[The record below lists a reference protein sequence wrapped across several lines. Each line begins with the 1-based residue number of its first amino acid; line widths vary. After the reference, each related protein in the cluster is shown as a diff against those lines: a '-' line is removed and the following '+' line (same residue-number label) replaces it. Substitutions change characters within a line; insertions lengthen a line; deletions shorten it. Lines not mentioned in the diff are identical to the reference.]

1 MGRGR
6 GREGRG
12 GSLRRHPG
20 DLTVLTCGGEKNQKQ
35 GTEKVNEREGGREG
49 EGRSQQGI
57 LACNYRWLV
66 LPGTTD
72 INKKEAT
79 MRFFSRSTAALLYRR
94 PPGALEQEPGDVV
107 TSAYRQR
114 AALTY
119 CFFD

>member
-35 GTEKVNEREGGREG
+35 GTEKVNEREEGRRAREGGRE
-49 EGRSQQGI
+49 GI

-94 PPGALEQEPGDVV
+94 PPGALEQEPRDAGHVCV
-107 TSAYRQR
+107 SATGRSHV
-114 AALTY
+114 L
-119 CFFD
+119 FL